1 MYLYLVQ
8 HAEAVTE
15 EIDPS
20 RGLSEKGMDDIKGI
34 SRYISGMN
42 MIVHE
47 IFHSGKKRALQTAQ
61 VLATHLKIEHKVTEA
76 DGLSPMDEPEI
87 WLSKIN
93 DINKNVM
100 LVGHMPHM
108 AKLASLLLCGN
119 KVRKAVNFEMGSIVC
134 LRKDDEQHWSTDWIM
149 KPKMIHESV
158 SNNTE

>member
-1 MYLYLVQ
+1 MYIYLVQ

-15 EIDPS
+15 DIDPS

-34 SRYISGMN
+34 ARYISGMN
-42 MIVHE
+42 MKVHE
-47 IFHSGKKRALQTAQ
+47 IYHSGKKRALQTAQ

-93 DINKNVM
+93 DSNKNVM

-108 AKLASLLLCGN
+108 ATLASLLLCGN
-119 KVRKAVNFEMGSIVC
+119 KENKAVHFEMGCIVC
-134 LRKDDEQHWSTDWIM
+134 LLRDDEQHWSTDWIV
-149 KPKMIHESV
+149 KPKMIQESV
-158 SNNTE
+158 SSNAK